1 MYPFEAPLNHSIIFW
16 KRKLMY
22 VLILIEKQWTL
33 NALSTNSPYLPT
45 LLCNLHAYHYS
56 VMCNMKLL
64 LDEWMISEAKTLR
77 PSSNRVR
84 LHTSEDV
91 LNAFGEKHFVLMELR
106 TKGLVPNKGQRRK
119 ISQAPNVFQFLLVM
133 CSSSIPQNKELGLL
147 RRRKL

>member
-1 MYPFEAPLNHSIIFW
+1 
-16 KRKLMY
+16 
-22 VLILIEKQWTL
+22 
-33 NALSTNSPYLPT
+33 
-45 LLCNLHAYHYS
+45 
-56 VMCNMKLL
+56 
-64 LDEWMISEAKTLR
+64 MISEAKTLR

-133 CSSSIPQNKELGLL
+133 CPSSMPQNKELNE
-147 RRRKL
+147 RRELYVRTLYVNVIKHLYIFDSKAKSNGGPEK

>member
-1 MYPFEAPLNHSIIFW
+1 
-16 KRKLMY
+16 
-22 VLILIEKQWTL
+22 
-33 NALSTNSPYLPT
+33 
-45 LLCNLHAYHYS
+45 
-56 VMCNMKLL
+56 
-64 LDEWMISEAKTLR
+64 MISEAKTLR

-133 CSSSIPQNKELGLL
+133 CPSSIPQNKELDL
-147 RRRKL
+147 RRGRELYLRTHVIRKWYQTSLHFRLESKK